1 MGSSESKSEP
11 TNETDN
17 TGVSNGNII
26 NISSVIQKLDIPLL
40 DIIAFFELN
49 VFLKALEMYGE
60 KIRQRER
67 RDRQIRDL
75 ALNNVY

>member
-40 DIIAFFELN
+40 AIIAFFELN
-49 VFLKALEMYGE
+49 FFLKALEMYGE